1 MKALKLIF
9 SAVLVLMFFVVV
21 PNNHVEASGTD
32 VESDD
37 TVTAT
42 YNNFTSLPSGWSLVN
57 GCDTNNT
64 SISFDNNE
72 MVITN
77 KATTSNSL
85 YYGSVYRIGDQNLWK
100 DFTFEITM
108 KMTKAEDSNR
118 WFGIGYHTQ
127 EIASN
132 MVGYLMNYRY
142 NGDSAFSAFNS
153 SRSFFDGDK
162 INSQNVKLSDG
173 QYHKVKIVMEGY
185 VSKHYIDDKLVIE
198 WDVRERNTHLGGDSL
213 NYGGFAIFVNRS
225 TVRIKDINIT
235 GTIDAAQNV
244 VKDETIVSTYRPN
257 ASLLKFPTVVAD
269 VADSE
274 VLNTLH
280 SYEVRPSNAILHVN
294 DNLDVVVDGDTVVG
308 GLRTVMDEKLKKD
321 IIPVVYLENETQ
333 ASKFIEMSNEKLVID
348 MAVMASDSALIKMVK
363 DVFPVIRGIY
373 HVKSYDKLI
382 DVVHT
387 ANKNY
392 AGIVALDQHLVNTDV
407 VTYLH
412 ARFKTVWVLQSNET
426 EFELYNSINSG
437 CYGMIVKDF
446 TNLYDAYYNYDNST
460 QIRSSFNVAHRGLS
474 SICNE
479 NSVYGTQ
486 KAIATGA
493 THVEVDIYLT
503 KDNELAVMHDST
515 IDRTSNGTGDVEK
528 YTLAELQQ
536 FELDKF
542 APREKIPSLDDIVEV
557 VKGTDA
563 VLVIEIKSNKIA
575 IVEVLA
581 NKLKELDFMDQTVI
595 ISFNTGILGEVKLTL
610 PEIPTANLNEARTS
624 NMAVILYWMGMYNTG
639 IDTHHTHISA
649 VEDKYMLKDRGIM
662 GWYWTYDPISL
673 ITTAVTSG
681 VTGITNNNCNYF
693 YEFAKKIDGVTS
705 TLEVG
710 ETLREHNFEVNVIYY
725 DGYEEVIDAELEW
738 FEDKGEYYEVIC
750 SADVYV
756 AGKTMKMYSDKFIVN
771 KAEEVEVEDEG
782 TGNDNIQ
789 QDEPQEQPNSIL
801 ERIGCSGS
809 LIASF
814 TSLSLISVAMVIAR
828 RKREE

>member
-1 MKALKLIF
+1 M
-9 SAVLVLMFFVVV
+9 
-21 PNNHVEASGTD
+21 PNSNVEASGTV
-32 VESDD
+32 VENDE

-42 YNNFTSLPSGWSLVN
+42 YNNFTSLPSDWSLVN
-57 GCDTNNT
+57 GCDANNT
-64 SISFDNNE
+64 SVSFDNNE

-77 KATTSNSL
+77 KGTTSNSV
-85 YYGSVYRIGDQNLWK
+85 YYGSVYHIGDENLWK

-108 KMTKAEDSNR
+108 KMTNAEDNNR

-127 EIASN
+127 DIASN

-142 NGDSAFSAFNS
+142 CGDSAFSAFNS
-153 SRSFFDGDK
+153 SRAFFDGDK
-162 INSQNVKLSDG
+162 VNSQNVKLSDG
-173 QYHKVKIVMEGY
+173 QYHKVKIEMKGY
-185 VSKHYIDDKLVIE
+185 VSKHYIDDKLVVE

-213 NYGGFAIFVNRS
+213 NYGGFALFVNRS
-225 TVRIKDINIT
+225 TIRIKDISIT
-235 GTIDAAQNV
+235 GTLDTAQNV
-244 VKDETIVSTYRPN
+244 EKDETIVNTYRPN
-257 ASLLKFPTVVAD
+257 VSLMKFPTVVAN
-269 VADSE
+269 VTDSE
-274 VLNTLH
+274 VLDSLH
-280 SYEVRPSNAILHVN
+280 SFEVRPSNAILHVN

-308 GLRTVMDEKLKKD
+308 GLSTIMDEKLKKD

-333 ASKFIEMSNEKLVID
+333 ALKFIEMSSEKLVID
-348 MAVMASDSALIKMVK
+348 MAVMASDPVLIKMVK

-382 DVVHT
+382 DIVHT
-387 ANKNY
+387 ANINY
-392 AGIVALDQHLVNTDV
+392 ASVVALDQNLVNTDV

-412 ARFKTVWVLQSNET
+412 ARFKTVWVLQSVET
-426 EFELYNSINSG
+426 DFELYNSINSG

-446 TNLYDAYYNYDNST
+446 TNLYDLYSNYDNST

-479 NSVYGTQ
+479 NSVHGTE

-515 IDRTSNGTGDVEK
+515 IDRTSNGTGNVEN
-528 YTLAELQQ
+528 YTLAQLQRY
-536 FELDKF
+536 ELDKF
-542 APREKIPSLDDIVEV
+542 SPREPIPSLDDIIEV
-557 VKGTDA
+557 VKGTDV
-563 VLVIEIKSNKIA
+563 VLVIEIKSNNIA
-575 IVEVLA
+575 IVDVLA
-581 NKLKELDFMDQTVI
+581 NKLQELDFMDQAVI

-639 IDTHHTHISA
+639 IDTNYSNISA

-673 ITTAVTSG
+673 VTTAITNG
-681 VTGITNNNCNYF
+681 ITGITNNNCNYF

-705 TLEVG
+705 TLEIG
-710 ETLREHNFEVNVIYY
+710 EELSEYNFEVNVIYY
-725 DGYEEVIDAELEW
+725 DGYEEVIDADLEW
-738 FEDKGEYYEVIC
+738 FEDKGDYYEVIC

-756 AGKTMKMYSDKFIVN
+756 ANKFMKMYSDKFIVN
-771 KAEEVEVEDEG
+771 KAEVEIEEDVKD
-782 TGNDNIQ
+782 DNIQ
-789 QDEPQEQPNSIL
+789 QEEPNNQQNSIF
-801 ERIGCSGS
+801 ESIGCSGS

-814 TSLSLISVAMVIAR
+814 TSLSLISFAVVIAR